1 MSALPKFKFEPQ
13 NLFSTACVS
22 YQLTDLT
29 EIYQPDVNLC
39 VVNRTLD
46 EEINHFVKALFAA
59 QLHVSVVESLNVET
73 FDFAKLLPQA
83 KNLRGYA
90 QFHQDIEHLV
100 SIFCE
105 LFELQTVGLRLQLL
119 KNAMCPKFHVDHVP
133 CRLVCT
139 YGGLGTEWLNDC
151 YVDRSKLGA
160 GSNGLSDDKSGLI
173 RADLDVINT
182 MPAGAIGL
190 LKGSKWEGNEQ
201 NGAVHRSPKVTE
213 NLPYRLLLTLD
224 FA

>member
-1 MSALPKFKFEPQ
+1 MTALPPFKFGRQ
-13 NLFSTACVS
+13 NTNSIAYSSSKIV
-22 YQLTDLT
+22 DLT
-29 EIYQPDVNLC
+29 EIYQSNVNVC
-39 VVNRTLD
+39 IVNRTLED
-46 EEINHFVKALFAA
+46 EINHFVKALFAA
-59 QLHVSVVESLNVET
+59 QIHVSVVENLNVET

-83 KNLRGYA
+83 KNLRGYWD
-90 QFHQDIEHLV
+90 FYKDIEHLV
-100 SIFCE
+100 TLFSE
-105 LFELQTVGLRLQLL
+105 LFELKTVGLRLQLL

-139 YGGLGTEWLNDC
+139 YGGLGTEWLEDC
-151 YVDRSKLGA
+151 YVNRSKLGTV
-160 GSNGLSDDKSGLI
+160 SNGLTDDKSGLI

>member
-1 MSALPKFKFEPQ
+1 MSALPKFKFEPE
-13 NLFSTACVS
+13 NTFSTACVS

-29 EIYQPDVNLC
+29 EIYKDDVNLC

-59 QLHVSVVESLNVET
+59 KLHVSVVESLNVEN

-83 KNLRGYA
+83 KQLRGYTE
-90 QFHQDIEHLV
+90 FHKDIEHLV
-100 SIFCE
+100 SVFCE
-105 LFELQTVGLRLQLL
+105 LFDLQTVGLRLGMLD
-119 KNAMCPKFHVDHVP
+119 KAMCPKFHIDHVP

-139 YGGLGTEWLNDC
+139 YGGLGTEWLD
-151 YVDRSKLGA
+151 DRYINRAKLGA
-160 GSNGLSDDKSGLI
+160 GSGGLTDDKSGLI
-173 RADLDVINT
+173 QADLDVINT